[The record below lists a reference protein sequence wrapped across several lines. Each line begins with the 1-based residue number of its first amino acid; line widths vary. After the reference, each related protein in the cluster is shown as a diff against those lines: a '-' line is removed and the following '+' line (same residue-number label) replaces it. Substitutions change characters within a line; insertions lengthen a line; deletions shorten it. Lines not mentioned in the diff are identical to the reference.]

1 MGCWTEITVPTY
13 GIESTCTLVPYRV
26 YRTMRRVVCIL
37 QYVHTKVCRMQD
49 SVLSTGDAL
58 LTEKSFL
65 LFLCGPLLCA
75 NSATPLLVLRAPHA
89 PGGIAP
95 TRRLNWSEAFS
106 RA

>member
-49 SVLSTGDAL
+49 SVLSTGDAPRL
-58 LTEKSFL
+58 GHTAHGKVVFA
-65 LFLCGPLLCA
+65 FLCAVYPPPPLLQQDA
-75 NSATPLLVLRAPHA
+75 KRRA
-89 PGGIAP
+89 
-95 TRRLNWSEAFS
+95 
-106 RA
+106 

>member
-58 LTEKSFL
+58 LTEKSFC
-65 LFLCGPLLCA
+65 FFVRSISSPPPLLQQNA
-75 NSATPLLVLRAPHA
+75 KRRA
-89 PGGIAP
+89 
-95 TRRLNWSEAFS
+95 
-106 RA
+106 